1 MATLTEVSYYTRRGV
16 KYGLIGLFIILIA
29 PVIWRGG
36 KAIYLRIRP
45 PPPPPPTVAYGKLP
59 ALHFGTQDDY
69 KPSYK
74 LETVNGTLPAL
85 EKVGKVYVVEVNKS
99 RLLELERVKAKAK
112 SLGFTNELE
121 EINEQTF
128 KFTHPTNSSTLV
140 VDVIYNT
147 YKYQYPWTLDQ
158 ALYSGRAVPS
168 NDQAF
173 LEAKAF
179 WQTLGLLPSDLA
191 EGKPQFAYFAA
202 QPPQM
207 IPVESLSEANF
218 TRVDLFRA
226 DLDKLPVVTTAG
238 SNSPV
243 NVIFSG
249 ISDRGKRVV
258 EASYTYSKII
268 DGGFATYPLKTVD
281 QAWNE
286 LQESHGYVVKKA
298 GSQVVVRKIYLAYY
312 ESATPQEFIQ
322 LIYVFEGDGGYVAY
336 IPAIDPGFVESA
348 PAAPSGSSNTPS
360 Q

>member
-1 MATLTEVSYYTRRGV
+1 MATLTEVSFYTRRAV

-36 KAIYLRIRP
+36 KALYLRIRP
-45 PPPPPPTVAYGKLP
+45 APPPPPTVAYGKLP
-59 ALHFGTQDDY
+59 FLQFGAGDDY

-74 LETVNGTLPAL
+74 LETVNGTLPKL
-85 EKVGKVYVVEVNKS
+85 DKVGKVYVVEVNKS
-99 RLLELERVKAKAK
+99 RLLELERVKTKAQG
-112 SLGFTNELE
+112 LGFTNEPE
-121 EINEQTF
+121 QVNDQTF
-128 KFTHPTNSSTLV
+128 KFIHPTNSSTLV

-179 WQTLGLLPSDLA
+179 WQALGLLASDLA

-207 IPVESLSEANF
+207 LPVNSLSEANF

-226 DLDKLPVVTTAG
+226 DLDKLPVVTTSG
-238 SNSPV
+238 SHSPV

-258 EASYTYSKII
+258 EANYAYSKIV

-281 QAWNE
+281 AAWNE
-286 LQESHGYVVKKA
+286 LQQGHGYIVKKA

-312 ESATPQEFIQ
+312 ESDSPQRFIQ
-322 LIYVFEGDGGYVAY
+322 PIYVFEGDGGFVAY
-336 IPAIDPGFVESA
+336 VPAIDSGFVESA
-348 PAAPSGSSNTPS
+348 PVAPSGSSNTPS